1 MFTVGLLGTPMVLE
15 WTKDDSSVKHMWS
28 WPEKALESHYF
39 LRVYPVCHAEG
50 VELGPAWQSLHCY

>member
-50 VELGPAWQSLHCY
+50 VELGPA